1 MNLSLNRRTTAV
13 FLLTFSSSLPL
24 ILVGSTLSAWYTVAG
39 VSLLGIGALS
49 MVQQPYIFKFLW
61 APLMDRFSLFGWCR
75 RRSWILLT
83 QILLVIGLVLMAY
96 SGPKQYPFGLAMI
109 ALILAFFSASQDI
122 AIDAYRIDIL
132 HANELGMGA
141 AITSLAGRIA
151 MLFGG
156 AVALVF
162 AAEIGW
168 QNTYL
173 MMAAVMALEIL
184 ATLAAPALRN
194 EEATPRS
201 LQESIVGPLKD
212 FVRREHALSI
222 LIFIL
227 TYKMCDA
234 LALALN
240 TPFLIRG
247 VGFSLL
253 EMGTIY
259 KTMSLAASLL
269 GTVVGGIFYKRLG
282 LYRTLMCYGI
292 LQALSNLAYMGLAL
306 ASKSYF
312 LMAAAVFV
320 EYFCGALSTVAF
332 VAYLMSLCKQ
342 RFSATQYAILSAI
355 IAIPRV
361 YFGPLAAIMVDYF
374 GWAQFYL
381 ITCLIGFPPLIL
393 LLRMKKY
400 LLNYRLD
407 TE

>member
-1 MNLSLNRRTTAV
+1 
-13 FLLTFSSSLPL
+13 
-24 ILVGSTLSAWYTVAG
+24 
-39 VSLLGIGALS
+39 
-49 MVQQPYIFKFLW
+49 
-61 APLMDRFSLFGWCR
+61 
-75 RRSWILLT
+75 
-83 QILLVIGLVLMAY
+83 
-96 SGPKQYPFGLAMI
+96 
-109 ALILAFFSASQDI
+109 
-122 AIDAYRIDIL
+122 IDIL

-173 MMAAVMALEIL
+173 IMAAVMALEIL

-247 VGFSLL
+247 IGFSLL

-259 KTMSLAASLL
+259 KTMSLVASLL
-269 GTVVGGIFYKRLG
+269 GTVVGGFFYKRLG

-312 LMAAAVFV
+312 LMATAVFV

-361 YFGPLAAIMVDYF
+361 YFGPLAAIMIDYF

-393 LLRMKKY
+393 LFRMKKY